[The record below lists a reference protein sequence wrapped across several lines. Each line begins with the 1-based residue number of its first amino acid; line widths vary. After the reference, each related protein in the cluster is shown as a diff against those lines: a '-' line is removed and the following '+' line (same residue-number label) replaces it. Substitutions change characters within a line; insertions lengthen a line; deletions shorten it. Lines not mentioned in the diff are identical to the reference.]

1 LVSAERVLLRR
12 VFNLYR
18 LPARNYIELVEKTMR
33 VLEVLAQHPGGCALK
48 EIAARTGLVKSS
60 AFRIL
65 HSLKELGY
73 VEQAGP
79 EARYHSS
86 LKVLSLAR
94 AVATHEVVINVARP
108 HLQNLRETLGE
119 SAWLGQRFRD
129 GVLLVDSVEAPRRL
143 RLSLDIGDS
152 CPWHAAAIGKSIAAF
167 LSPEE
172 LDLLLGTAP
181 LPRFT
186 PRTLTDR
193 RRLQAHLAQVRRQG
207 FAVNEEETIETAVVV
222 GAPIFD
228 ALHHVCA
235 AVSVGTVATRWKGKF
250 RDTMAA
256 AVQREAAN
264 ISRKLSQLSYRAP
277 R

>member
-1 LVSAERVLLRR
+1 LA
-12 VFNLYR
+12 
-18 LPARNYIELVEKTMR
+18 ARNYIELVEKTMR

-60 AFRIL
+60 VFRIL
-65 HSLKELGY
+65 HSLKQLGY

-108 HLQNLRETLGE
+108 HLQRLRDQLGE

-129 GVLLVDSVEAPRRL
+129 GVLLVDAVEAPRRL

-152 CPWHAAAIGKSIAAF
+152 CPWHAAAIGKAIGAF

-172 LDLLLGTAP
+172 LQARLGTAP

-186 PRTLTDR
+186 QRTITDR
-193 RRLQAHLAQVRRQG
+193 RRLQSHLAQVRRQG
-207 FAVNEEETIETAVVV
+207 YAVNNEETIESAVVV
-222 GAPIFD
+222 GAPVFD
-228 ALHHVCA
+228 ALHRVCA
-235 AVSVGTVATRWKGKF
+235 AVSVGTVAVRWKGKF
-250 RDTMAA
+250 RASIVA
-256 AVQREAAN
+256 AVQQEAAA
-264 ISRKLSQLSYRAP
+264 ISRKLEQLSYRAP
-277 R
+277 H

>member
-1 LVSAERVLLRR
+1 LA
-12 VFNLYR
+12 
-18 LPARNYIELVEKTMR
+18 ARNYIELVEKTMR

-48 EIAARTGLVKSS
+48 EVAALTGLVKSS
-60 AFRIL
+60 VFRIL

-129 GVLLVDSVEAPRRL
+129 GVLLVDSAEAPRRL

-186 PRTLTDR
+186 QRTITDR

-207 FAVNEEETIETAVVV
+207 FAVNNEETIESAVVV

-228 ALHHVCA
+228 ALHRVCA
-235 AVSVGTVATRWKGKF
+235 AVSVGTVANRWKGKF
-250 RDTMAA
+250 RAAMPA
-256 AVQREAAN
+256 AVQREAAA
-264 ISRKLSQLSYRAP
+264 ISRKLAQLSYRAP

>member
-1 LVSAERVLLRR
+1 
-12 VFNLYR
+12 

-48 EIAARTGLVKSS
+48 EIAALTGLVKSS
-60 AFRIL
+60 VFRIL

-73 VEQAGP
+73 VEQSGP

-94 AVATHEVVINVARP
+94 AVATHEVVINIARP
-108 HLQNLRETLGE
+108 HLQNLRDQLGE

-172 LDLLLGTAP
+172 LDLLLGDGP

-186 PRTLTDR
+186 QRTITDR

-207 FAVNEEETIETAVVV
+207 FAVNAEETIESAVVV

-228 ALHHVCA
+228 ALHRVCA

-256 AVQREAAN
+256 AIQREASS